1 MLFAFIC
8 TDKADEGM
16 ALRAANRPDHLAWV
30 EGLGD
35 RVKAAGPLMNDA
47 CEEPRGSL
55 LIIEADDIEAARAL
69 ARTDP
74 YAIAGVFESVVIQPW
89 KWLFGKGEGA

>member
-1 MLFAFIC
+1 MLFALIC
-8 TDKADEGM
+8 TDKAGEGL

-30 EGLGD
+30 EGLGAQ
-35 RVKAAGPLMNDA
+35 VKIAGPLMDDA

-69 ARTDP
+69 AKTDP
-74 YAIAGVFESVVIQPW
+74 YAIGGVFESVVIQPW
-89 KWLFGKGEGA
+89 KWLFGKPEAL